1 MSTTNY
7 FTLSRI
13 LKRGAGIIVAVLV
26 LTNFPV
32 VTIKSTE
39 RGIVYRWSEVQETVL
54 EDWLHIIMP
63 FADEVRKVNIT
74 PSQLDINVPV
84 GNQGA
89 ITRDNQTIG
98 ADMVVFYRF
107 KESELINIAKNYGY
121 DVLTSKIQ
129 KDVNESF
136 KQVIG
141 QYTIFDVAVK
151 QEDIRQEMISGAR
164 LKLGDYPIVIEDVKV
179 SNYDWSD
186 EFDKQIATTMT
197 IAQETKQQEQELKK
211 VEITAQKKVKEA
223 EANRQAEVLNAE
235 AMKVKGE
242 GIRDYNAA
250 ITANPRNMELEIKL
264 KQLEIEKLRVERWNG
279 QYVPVNHYWPIP
291 VSFAGQQGE

>member
-1 MSTTNY
+1 
-7 FTLSRI
+7 
-13 LKRGAGIIVAVLV
+13 
-26 LTNFPV
+26 
-32 VTIKSTE
+32 
-39 RGIVYRWSEVQETVL
+39 
-54 EDWLHIIMP
+54 MP

-279 QYVPVNHYWPIP
+279 QYVPVNHY
-291 VSFAGQQGE
+291 